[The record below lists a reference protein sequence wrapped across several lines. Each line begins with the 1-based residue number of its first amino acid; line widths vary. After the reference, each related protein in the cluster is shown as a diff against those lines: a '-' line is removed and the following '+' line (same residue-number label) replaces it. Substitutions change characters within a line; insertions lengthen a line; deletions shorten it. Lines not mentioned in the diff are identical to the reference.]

1 MLCGSTDECFEQI
14 SAYYNGKRTGH
25 FLLINTDNYDDYQ
38 GILHRLEAD
47 NGKKCI
53 YTSQYVLPNG
63 LPDIDIV
70 ISEGKRAEEGVLVG
84 ISQALML
91 RSASVLEAKIDE
103 LLEQPIGGYGVV
115 LLDHCEQILRDFIN
129 RDLRIKKRVV
139 LVDGES
145 SPLPRIKIAKNEEF
159 CIENTPIPDFSHL
172 LAYLERLTDVQLKQS
187 PALTVVS
194 PVSSKL
200 FQQAVYSVTE
210 VESIYEVLTSKYSD
224 IAGATELSYG
234 TDSQWLWLATA
245 MKPFNTFSA
254 LICELF
260 GSTSNLSIHL
270 QNVMANADKNQKW
283 LLWLAMKVFDEP
295 HNKYLSNVLINSETF
310 DDFEE
315 HVYYDF
321 IKVNPEN
328 DDFDRLYRERKRLI
342 QQLPE
347 NLRYPSQ
354 YCEKLGRRQKMQ
366 FIILQMKQT
375 MKKMNL
381 FVVLVCM
388 NIQKR
393 R

>member
-38 GILHRLEAD
+38 GILQRLEAD

-53 YTSQYVLPNG
+53 YSSQYVLPNG
-63 LPDIDIV
+63 LPDIDVV
-70 ISEGKRAEEGVLVG
+70 IAEGKRAEEGVLVG

-91 RSASVLEAKIDE
+91 RSVSVLEAKIDE

-115 LLDHCEQILRDFIN
+115 LLDHCEQILRNFIN
-129 RDLRIKKRVV
+129 KDLRIKKRVV
-139 LVDGES
+139 LVEGEG
-145 SPLPRIKIAKNEEF
+145 SPLPRIKLAKNEEF
-159 CIENTPIPDFSHL
+159 CIENTVIPDFSHL

-187 PALTVVS
+187 PALTVIS
-194 PVSSKL
+194 PISSKL

-210 VESIYEVLTSKYSD
+210 VESIYEILTSKYSD

-270 QNVMANADKNQKW
+270 
-283 LLWLAMKVFDEP
+283 
-295 HNKYLSNVLINSETF
+295 SLI
-310 DDFEE
+310 
-315 HVYYDF
+315 H
-321 IKVNPEN
+321 I
-328 DDFDRLYRERKRLI
+328 
-342 QQLPE
+342 
-347 NLRYPSQ
+347 
-354 YCEKLGRRQKMQ
+354 
-366 FIILQMKQT
+366 
-375 MKKMNL
+375 
-381 FVVLVCM
+381 
-388 NIQKR
+388 
-393 R
+393 